1 MAAKPMKT
9 KPAKKR
15 ATRSTPKVKCDSAD
29 TGTVEF
35 QVYYSCDETGQW
47 ECDESFVTLK
57 AAEDYCRE
65 KAETYCEDVI
75 SGEDAPTP
83 WEFHIYEVKSVRT
96 FRYRYNVEIAVVEE

>member
-9 KPAKKR
+9 KSAKKR
-15 ATRSTPKVKCDSAD
+15 TTKPPVPPR
-29 TGTVEF
+29 GGIVEGGQSEF
-35 QVYYSCDETGQW
+35 LVYYHDSDDQW
-47 ECDESFVTLK
+47 ECDESFSTLK
-57 AAEDYCRE
+57 EAEAYCRE
-65 KAETYCEDVI
+65 KAEIYCEDVI